1 MSGFYGSSY
10 DKTVQRTDDSKS
22 LKLKTAYWTT
32 KQAMITKFGRK
43 QDQNIVASDAD
54 LDSKLELLKSV
65 QTTCRDLAIWL
76 ARYQETVCYLSQA
89 ENEMGRFL
97 KQHSLEDKTR
107 AGKIMSAVGKALS
120 HSAQQRLLLRSPLDR
135 LQQEVKTFRQR
146 AISDTVSTLKRM
158 ETSRTEYRGALLWM
172 KNVSEELDPDT
183 YKQLEKFRCVQ
194 SQVRKSKSTFDRL
207 KIDSM
212 QKIDL
217 LSASRCN
224 MLSHVLAAYQNSLL
238 KFLEKTS
245 RTMVAVAERFKGYQY
260 YEFSVLKHLRPD
272 SRKLAGRGDGS
283 DDEDS
288 TSSMDEESDSVLGN
302 TGNEDAD
309 GYAHTPPNGSSIHTK
324 NGYSLLSTV
333 DESESFRWSR
343 TRTSEVRSCA
353 LDSLNDANSEP
364 ATEYKES
371 VPTEEELDRQLDELF
386 RTDDT
391 DELRTD
397 EFAQFQSYQT
407 TLSSSA
413 QPLELLAGA
422 DGGVPAEHRDFLT
435 DLFATNSTSQPVDD
449 SKNWFGQLMTSS
461 TDPNSRPNSFTSEWN
476 SVFGQLDNNNNNKDN
491 ENNNTASQSDLISS
505 EIATAVTE
513 CDPWSE
519 FERNSSSVL
528 PSQLLDQRQQQQEQQ
543 SNLTALSDLSTKP
556 VADFGDPQEST
567 SLYPINKTMTPQ
579 TPDTVHPVTTGSASS
594 KLGVNRNPNGSQQ
607 PRNLDAWISLFSDL
621 DPLGNPDSLSKKEGQ
636 ISDA

>member
-1 MSGFYGSSY
+1 
-10 DKTVQRTDDSKS
+10 
-22 LKLKTAYWTT
+22 
-32 KQAMITKFGRK
+32 MITKFGRK

-194 SQVRKSKSTFDRL
+194 SQVRKSKSNFDRL

-272 SRKLAGRGDGS
+272 SRKLAGGGDGS

-288 TSSMDEESDSVLGN
+288 TS
-302 TGNEDAD
+302 
-309 GYAHTPPNGSSIHTK
+309 
-324 NGYSLLSTV
+324 
-333 DESESFRWSR
+333 
-343 TRTSEVRSCA
+343 RSCA

-407 TLSSSA
+407 TLSSST

-461 TDPNSRPNSFTSEWN
+461 TDQNSRPNSFTSEWN

-505 EIATAVTE
+505 EISTAVTE

-519 FERNSSSVL
+519 FERSSSSVL

-567 SLYPINKTMTPQ
+567 SLYPNNKTMTPQ
-579 TPDTVHPVTTGSASS
+579 TPDSVHPITTGSASS
-594 KLGVNRNPNGSQQ
+594 KSGVNRNPNGSQQ